1 MYSVT
6 LFFSCDEL
14 AFYGNLC
21 VPVLFKIKKKKKKN
35 FEV

>member
-14 AFYGNLC
+14 AFYGNRC

>member
-6 LFFSCDEL
+6 LFFSCDEF

-21 VPVLFKIKKKKKKN
+21 VPVFIKIKKKE
-35 FEV
+35 F